1 MKKQFIVVCAIV
13 AVMMMSVFPS
23 FAQEDSRTI
32 QVVGTGTAFGTP
44 DIATVEVGVDIRDAD
59 FGTAFDT
66 ANETMTTVLAEITGL
81 DIAEEDI
88 QTTSINVWFEDDY
101 NPQTGVPTGERIYHV
116 TQSMRILVR
125 DIDMISNV
133 ITTAVDNG
141 ANQIY
146 GLSFSFSD
154 TQSLQSTA
162 REIAVD
168 NARAKAEHL
177 AELLGVELGDVVS
190 VKDLGVNDYS
200 PGFGGGFDRAE
211 SIAVASG
218 QLSVTANLQISFAIK

>member
-32 QVVGTGTAFGTP
+32 QVVGTGTAFGAP

-81 DIAEEDI
+81 GIAEEDI

-125 DIDMISNV
+125 DIAMISDV

-168 NARAKAEHL
+168 NARVKAEHL
-177 AELLGVELGDVVS
+177 AELLGVKLGDVVS

-200 PGFGGGFDRAE
+200 PGFGGAYDRAE

>member
-32 QVVGTGTAFGTP
+32 QVVGTGTAFGAP

-81 DIAEEDI
+81 GIAEEDI

-125 DIDMISNV
+125 DIAMISDV

-168 NARAKAEHL
+168 NARVKAEHL

-200 PGFGGGFDRAE
+200 PGFGGAYDRAE